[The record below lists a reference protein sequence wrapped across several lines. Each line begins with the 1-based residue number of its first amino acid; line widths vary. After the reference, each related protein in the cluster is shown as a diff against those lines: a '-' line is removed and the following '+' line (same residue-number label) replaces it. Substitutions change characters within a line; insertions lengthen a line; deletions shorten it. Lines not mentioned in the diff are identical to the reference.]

1 MSQLKKRNSMSLR
14 REWRLFDQDQ
24 AKPEHFLILCNRMIE
39 VGEFLLA
46 YDVARAGLSR
56 HKNYKELSQRGAHAL
71 CKAGSPKIGNAF
83 T

>member
-46 YDVARAGLSR
+46 YDVALCRSFTPQ
-56 HKNYKELSQRGAHAL
+56 EL
-71 CKAGSPKIGNAF
+71 
-83 T
+83 